1 MQVLFVSLCVC
12 MCLCVSVM
20 RVSGAVGGG
29 VYEGDKPP
37 LNPTQAGQ
45 TCRGKTLLDVMSV
58 LAFHILSAFHP
69 GTYF

>member
-1 MQVLFVSLCVC
+1 
-12 MCLCVSVM
+12 M
-20 RVSGAVGGG
+20 RWGGG

-69 GTYF
+69 GTSQSGADTHS